1 MFKDSISEKD
11 RDLLKEASQGLLA
24 SLRDLLA
31 PMPGWLEN
39 ATTQAEVKVFILDR
53 LYDSLP
59 RPPFTDAET
68 DCIAERVYDY
78 IWQRNAMGQDLAA
91 AWLAFGGGTMIP
103 HPGR

>member
-11 RDLLKEASQGLLA
+11 RELLKQASQGLLA

-31 PMPGWLEN
+31 PMPGWLQN

-59 RPPFTDAET
+59 RPSFTDSET
-68 DCIAERVYDY
+68 DGIAERVYDY
-78 IWQRNAMGQDLAA
+78 VWQRSAMGQDLAA
-91 AWLAFGGGTMIP
+91 A
-103 HPGR
+103 